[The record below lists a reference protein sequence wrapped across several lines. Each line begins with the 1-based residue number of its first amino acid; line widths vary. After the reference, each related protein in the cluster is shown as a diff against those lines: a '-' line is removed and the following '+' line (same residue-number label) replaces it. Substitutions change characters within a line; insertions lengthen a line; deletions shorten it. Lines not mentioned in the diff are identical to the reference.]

1 MNCVFSHR
9 LMHHVSSGG
18 SAARLTQAHHHLVII
33 VLTTRE
39 VFMVII
45 YRPRR
50 EGRVLDPLEPSGTQ
64 CTLACG
70 RTKNILSF
78 FPSPILSFFEVGQ
91 DY

>member
-33 VLTTRE
+33 VLTTRR

-50 EGRVLDPLEPSGTQ
+50 VGRVLDPLEPSGTQ

-70 RTKNILSF
+70 RTKKTF
-78 FPSPILSFFEVGQ
+78 VFFEIGQ
-91 DY
+91 DN